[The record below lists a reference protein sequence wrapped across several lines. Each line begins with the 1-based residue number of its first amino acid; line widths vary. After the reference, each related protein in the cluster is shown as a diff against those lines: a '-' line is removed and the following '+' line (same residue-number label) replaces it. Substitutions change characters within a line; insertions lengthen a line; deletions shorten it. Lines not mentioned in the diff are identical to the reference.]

1 MPLRQIPL
9 DEMRQKL
16 AEVEVRF
23 WRNGFQL
30 TEQKRRERDSAIKD
44 KVMASMGF
52 VSEKHEGD
60 AY

>member
-9 DEMRQKL
+9 DEMRAKL
-16 AEVEVRF
+16 AEVEVSCSNVR
-23 WRNGFQL
+23 QL
-30 TEQKRRERDSAIKD
+30 TGQKRRERDSAIKD